1 MRTNEK
7 IVTSTVLSI
16 VIGFGMVV
24 AVTTAFRDI
33 VDTRD
38 AHNRYSVTLTQLD
51 RDADRAYSQCV
62 IPKLEKR
69 YEELEEAVRSDNAQA
84 LLRLT
89 AFPEIDCLN
98 PYREAKQKV
107 AEWKRY
113 KEYHLNEIKDG
124 L

>member
-1 MRTNEK
+1 MGTNEK

-16 VIGFGMVV
+16 VIGFGMV
-24 AVTTAFRDI
+24 AAATTAFKDI
-33 VDTRD
+33 VNTRD
-38 AHNRYSVTLTQLD
+38 AHSRYSVTLAQLD
-51 RDADRAYSQCV
+51 RDADRAYSQCM

-113 KEYHLNEIKDG
+113 KKYHLNEIKDG